1 MNDADISSDPELQKL
16 IERFPRL
23 FRGAQPAVW
32 SHVPVCGALGEMRK
46 LGGWATVRCACKP
59 GGRMKIQLASDLHLE
74 FLGRWTQQVRMIEP
88 APDADLLV
96 LAGDIH
102 RGTQAVEVFADWP
115 VPVLYLA
122 GNHEFYGHSFEE
134 TRADLRRACAGTNVK
149 FLDNDVLKF
158 DGVRVMGC
166 TLWTDFRLSG
176 ATQARHMREVE
187 RGLNDYRLIRT
198 QAGTM
203 RAEDTLADHERS
215 RDWLERELAKPFG
228 GKTVVVTHHGPNP
241 LSIAPRFVGN
251 ALNAG
256 FVSDL
261 TPLMAGV
268 DLWLHG
274 HVHDSFDYRVGGCR
288 VVANP
293 AGYVL
298 NGTVEESHAW
308 FELENGEF
316 DPMLV
321 LVVVRATASG

>member
-1 MNDADISSDPELQKL
+1 MRLMLIVVTLGLLALRAIPAAAQGQSS
-16 IERFPRL
+16 
-23 FRGAQPAVW
+23 AVQ
-32 SHVPVCGALGEMRK
+32 
-46 LGGWATVRCACKP
+46 
-59 GGRMKIQLASDLHLE
+59 GR
-74 FLGRWTQQVRMIEP
+74 
-88 APDADLLV
+88 V
-96 LAGDIH
+96 LD
-102 RGTQAVEVFADWP
+102 E
-115 VPVLYLA
+115 
-122 GNHEFYGHSFEE
+122 
-134 TRADLRRACAGTNVK
+134 
-149 FLDNDVLKF
+149 
-158 DGVRVMGC
+158 
-166 TLWTDFRLSG
+166 SG
-176 ATQARHMREVE
+176 AALPGV
-187 RGLNDYRLIRT
+187 
-198 QAGTM
+198 
-203 RAEDTLADHERS
+203 
-215 RDWLERELAKPFG
+215 
-228 GKTVVVTHHGPNP
+228 TVVVTHHGPNP

-321 LVVVRATASG
+321 LEVVRATASG